1 MDAVRRV
8 LEEVE
13 ALEVPSL
20 EVYNKID
27 ALTPDERRRLA
38 EQDPSAILISSL
50 TGDGV
55 DDLVET
61 VASRLALDVVR
72 MTLTFDPSDAG
83 DRDRIARVYR
93 HARVTSHESRDDRIV
108 MVADVPRRLID
119 RVTPPTSRR

>member
-13 ALEVPSL
+13 ALEVPLL

-38 EQDPSAILISSL
+38 EQDPSALLISAL
-50 TGDGV
+50 TGDGI
-55 DDLVET
+55 DELVET

-72 MTLTFDPSDAG
+72 MTLTFDPADESD
-83 DRDRIARVYR
+83 RERIARVYR
-93 HARVTSHESRDDRIV
+93 HARVTSHESRDNQILI
-108 MVADVPRRLID
+108 VADVPRRLID
-119 RVTPPTSRR
+119 RVTR